1 MRRNLFITAAMLQRG
16 GFTPDVRLAQEA
28 IEVRLNEHRA
38 TFPASHANQAADWLA
53 ACAVIN
59 YPDSDFAKLWQMLAT
74 VAGGAIPF
82 GSR

>member
-16 GFTPDVRLAQEA
+16 GLTPDVRLAKDL

-38 TFPASHANQAADWLA
+38 TFPPAHADEAADWLA

-59 YPDSDFAKLWQMLAT
+59 YPESDFAKLWQMLAT
-74 VAGGAIPF
+74 VAGGVIPF

>member
-16 GFTPDVRLAQEA
+16 GLIPDVRLGQDV

-38 TFPASHANQAADWLA
+38 TFPPAHTDQAADWLA

-59 YPDSDFAKLWQMLAT
+59 FPESDFAKLWQMLAT
-74 VAGGAIPF
+74 VAGGVIPF